1 MPVRFGLSRRPA
13 FTAWSASLF
22 SVEASG
28 SSVIWMDFQAGSRT
42 AAGSALP
49 ESASS
54 CLFAEAFASSGLA
67 LIHLLVSTEP
77 LRTASTTFGCSS
89 RNFCDTMMF
98 VITNFLSG
106 HRSDSSSST
115 LPPSATSLDAVG
127 SGTQAPSMEP
137 DL

>member
-1 MPVRFGLSRRPA
+1 
-13 FTAWSASLF
+13 
-22 SVEASG
+22 
-28 SSVIWMDFQAGSRT
+28 MDFQAGSST
-42 AAGSALP
+42 FAGSSLP
-49 ESASS
+49 ESTFSWA
-54 CLFAEAFASSGLA
+54 LAAAFAWSGLA

-77 LRTASTTFGCSS
+77 FSTASTTFGCSL

-106 HRSDSSSST
+106 HSEASSSRT